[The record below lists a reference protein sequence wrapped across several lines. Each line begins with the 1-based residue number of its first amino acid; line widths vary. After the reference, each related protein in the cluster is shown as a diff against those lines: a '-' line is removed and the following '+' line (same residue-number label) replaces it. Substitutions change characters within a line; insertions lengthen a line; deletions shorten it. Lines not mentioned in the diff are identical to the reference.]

1 MGGASALRCAR
12 EGARVVLAD
21 IQDAEGAAVA
31 SAIVQAGGTACF
43 IRTDVSRPADN
54 ERMIDLCVERYGR
67 LDILFCNAGGNL
79 PKLLPPSS
87 HQEIDRV
94 LEGNV
99 KGPPYAAR
107 HAIPIMSRQPEG

>member
-1 MGGASALRCAR
+1 MLLKEKTAVVTGASTGIGRASALRFAQ

-43 IRTDVSRPADN
+43 IRTDVRRRTNN

-67 LDILFCNAGGNL
+67 LDILFCNAGVNL
-79 PKLLPPSS
+79 PKLLPTAPTRKSTACW
-87 HQEIDRV
+87 
-94 LEGNV
+94 
-99 KGPPYAAR
+99 K
-107 HAIPIMSRQPEG
+107 